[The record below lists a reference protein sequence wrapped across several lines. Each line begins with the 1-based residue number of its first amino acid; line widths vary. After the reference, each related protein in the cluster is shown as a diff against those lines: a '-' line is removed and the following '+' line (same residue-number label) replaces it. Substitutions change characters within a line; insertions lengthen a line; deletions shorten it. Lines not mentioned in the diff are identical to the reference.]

1 MNLLW
6 VAEDLHKANPNIPTK
21 KFFELLHS
29 SRLWHF
35 QWGVV
40 FAIKNELHIH
50 ILTQFRKRV
59 FLRPALQQIAIEM
72 FKEYEE
78 LTTKVSKNKPEAL
91 HFDLKMGWKIEKSTE
106 YEWQLKITQGDF
118 KYGKTR

>member
-29 SRLWHF
+29 SRLWNF
-35 QWGVV
+35 DWGVI
-40 FAIKNELHIH
+40 FAIKNEMHIH
-50 ILTQFRKRV
+50 ILSPFRKRV
-59 FLRPALQQIAIEM
+59 FLRPPIQKIATEM

-78 LTTKVSKNKPEAL
+78 LTTKVSKNKPESL
-91 HFDLKMGWKIEKSTE
+91 HFDMKMGWKLEKETE
-106 YEWQLKITQGDF
+106 YEWHLKINKEGF
-118 KYGKTR
+118 KYGKS